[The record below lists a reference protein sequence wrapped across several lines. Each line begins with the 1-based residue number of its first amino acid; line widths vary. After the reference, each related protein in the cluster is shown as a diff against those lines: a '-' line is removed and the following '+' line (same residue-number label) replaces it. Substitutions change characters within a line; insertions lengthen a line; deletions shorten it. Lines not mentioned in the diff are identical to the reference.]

1 MFNKRVLMAVG
12 LVSGMLVGNNVV
24 QAQDR
29 QGTSIFVAP
38 TYYMFGDSDISD
50 TAGVAAGIGYKFS
63 QHWGIE
69 GSYIDLGETDLDLL
83 GGTNLDLDIK
93 GVRADLMYYFRESA
107 NRALPYLAF
116 GAGNFDVDND
126 LPGIDSDDQTVL
138 NIGVGVKKF
147 ITDNLSIRGDMR
159 ALRNVDESNTDLA
172 FMLGLDYSFG
182 KGAAG
187 SGKSTKYAAVPD
199 SDSDQDGVRDS
210 QDACPNTPVGE
221 SVDASGCPVDSD
233 RDGVADSQ
241 DQCTETPRGARV
253 DEQGCQYIIKE
264 TVSVELEVLF
274 DTDTAMVKSQ
284 YFPEIKKVAEFMTMF
299 PSLKAVI
306 EGHTDSRGA
315 DDYNDRLSQRRADAV
330 LRVLV
335 DEYGIDEDRIIAVGY
350 GESKPRA
357 DNHGEAGWQQNRRV
371 MAVLKAEVEKKATA
385 D

>member
-1 MFNKRVLMAVG
+1 MINKRVLMAVG

-29 QGTSIFVAP
+29 QGASIFVAP
-38 TYYMFGDSDISD
+38 TYYMFGDNDISD

-107 NRALPYLAF
+107 NRTLPYLAF

-126 LPGIDSDDQTVL
+126 LSGVDSDDQTVL
-138 NIGVGVKKF
+138 NIGVGVKKY

-182 KGAAG
+182 KGVTG
-187 SGKSTKYAAVPD
+187 SGKSTKYAEAAD

-221 SVDASGCPVDSD
+221 SVDVSGCPVDTD
-233 RDGVADSQ
+233 GDGVIDSQ
-241 DQCTETPRGARV
+241 DQCNETPRGARV

-274 DTDTAMVKSQ
+274 DTDTAMVKPQ

-335 DEYGIDEDRIIAVGY
+335 DEYGINEDRIIAVGY
-350 GESKPRA
+350 GENKPRA
-357 DNHGEAGWQQNRRV
+357 DNQNEAGWQQNRRV
-371 MAVLKAEVEKKATA
+371 MAVLNAEVEKKAYS